1 MGEVLTRRFE
11 AYLRDRALPPDE
23 RGRFAYPPQ
32 LLLVDGGL
40 PQLGAAVRVLDELGL
55 TDDIPVAALA
65 KRFEEVYRPGS
76 SEPLRIARG
85 SEALYLLQR
94 VRDEAHRFAIT
105 YHRTLRGKRM
115 TRSALDDIPGLGP
128 ARRKRLVAAFGGVNA
143 VKAASRADFDSLS
156 WLPVSVADNVWSA
169 LHPDDA
175 GSESGNA
182 IAGGRDEGSS
192 SDGSGGDGVG
202 GDAAG
207 RNGGRVT

>member
-1 MGEVLTRRFE
+1 
-11 AYLRDRALPPDE
+11 
-23 RGRFAYPPQ
+23 
-32 LLLVDGGL
+32 
-40 PQLGAAVRVLDELGL
+40 
-55 TDDIPVAALA
+55 
-65 KRFEEVYRPGS
+65 
-76 SEPLRIARG
+76 
-85 SEALYLLQR
+85 
-94 VRDEAHRFAIT
+94 
-105 YHRTLRGKRM
+105 
-115 TRSALDDIPGLGP
+115 
-128 ARRKRLVAAFGGVNA
+128 VNA